1 MTRINKKSTRT
12 NNKNIFILIYYSC
25 KENKTLKKGEKKI
38 MSDPLFEVCLDYV
51 NQIEDLTFSF
61 NVMTGLMVLWMIIAI
76 VEFSALK
83 VYMKGE

>member
-1 MTRINKKSTRT
+1 
-12 NNKNIFILIYYSC
+12 
-25 KENKTLKKGEKKI
+25 